1 MGSLI
6 YLPRYKTLMTWRVP
20 EKFQWLFLLIS
31 YQQAYDV
38 KGCLEA
44 LWKCRLDV
52 GSKAASSPE
61 LNPAHCL
68 CSFRVLAHHF
78 HVTIILP
85 PSMCTQPR
93 QSGSS
98 HRPRDRRHLWVPVSN
113 WITVQMHEPLICD
126 RDKDRCHCASSCRS
140 ACLLPWSRKKKLKK
154 KWLAT

>member
-6 YLPRYKTLMTWRVP
+6 YLPRYKAFMTWRVP
-20 EKFQWLFLLIS
+20 EKFWWLFLLIS
-31 YQQAYDV
+31 YQLAYDV

-52 GSKAASSPE
+52 GSKAASNPE
-61 LNPAHCL
+61 LKPSHCL

-78 HVTIILP
+78 CVTIILP
-85 PSMCTQPR
+85 PPMCTQPR

-126 RDKDRCHCASSCRS
+126 RDKDLDVTVLHHAEVH
-140 ACLLPWSRKKKLKK
+140 AYFHGVEKKLKK